1 LPSLEG
7 SGSSVDCRH
16 PVRGNPGVL
25 YCALLHCT
33 LVLVVFSGTGCA
45 RQKGEDAMKMKV
57 HAVSMA
63 VLLTMAVTT
72 AAAKGSDEYW
82 PGEHWR
88 TSTPEAQGF
97 SSAELVKAFDFI
109 SEKQINIH
117 SLLVVRHGYLVLE
130 AYFHPCGSQD
140 LHDICSCTK
149 SISSTLVGIAIEKGK
164 IRSVREP
171 LADLFP
177 GRRIRDDEPR
187 KKRITL
193 EHILSMSSGMNY
205 PLLKEPRLAPMREAP
220 DMVQFILDLPMVAEP
235 GTVFGYNSGGSH
247 LLSAL
252 ITLRTGQ
259 TAEEFARQN
268 LFGPLGI
275 RDILWPADSQGI
287 SHGWGDLKLLSPDM
301 ARIGYLVLKKG
312 RWEGKQIVSSRWV
325 KDATRRH
332 LDVPDGAGYG
342 YQWWVRDDPPRFE
355 ALGRAGQRITV
366 LPSLDTIVVF
376 TGGGFEP
383 ADVGAFIGAALR
395 SDRPLPEDPAAYA
408 KLQASIAA
416 AASPPP
422 AQPVPELPAIALA
435 ISGKQYTLDRNGLGL
450 LSIRFTFPG
459 ADTALLEL
467 RLEDRV
473 ESHPVGLDG
482 VYRVSRQ
489 SPDAKPVAVK
499 GAWLGER
506 EFGFM
511 YNEFTTAQNTTG
523 RVVFQGDG
531 ISLKVS
537 DPDNDLDLT
546 IAGHAAE

>member
-1 LPSLEG
+1 
-7 SGSSVDCRH
+7 
-16 PVRGNPGVL
+16 
-25 YCALLHCT
+25 
-33 LVLVVFSGTGCA
+33 
-45 RQKGEDAMKMKV
+45 MKMKV
-57 HAVSMA
+57 HAVA
-63 VLLTMAVTT
+63 AGILLTLAVTP
-72 AAAKGSDEYW
+72 ASAKGSKEYW

-97 SSAELVKAFDFI
+97 SSAELAKAFDFI
-109 SEKQINIH
+109 SENQINIH
-117 SLLVVRHGYLVLE
+117 SLVVVRHGYLVLE
-130 AYFHPCGSQD
+130 AYFHPYGSQD

-177 GRRIRDDEPR
+177 KRRTWNDEPR

-193 EHILSMSSGMNY
+193 EHILSMSSGMDY
-205 PLLKEPRLAPMREAP
+205 PLLGEPRLAPMREAP

-235 GTVFGYNSGGSH
+235 GAVFGYNSGGSH

-275 RDILWPADSQGI
+275 RNILWPTDSQGI
-287 SHGWGDLKLLSPDM
+287 SRGWGDLMLLSPDM
-301 ARIGYLVLKKG
+301 ARIGYLFLKKG

-325 KDATRRH
+325 KDATRKH
-332 LDVPDGAGYG
+332 IDVPDADGYG
-342 YQWWVRDDPPRFE
+342 YQWWLRDDPPRFE

-366 LPSLDTIVVF
+366 LPSLDTVVVF

-395 SDRPLPEDPAAYA
+395 SDRPLPEDPTAYA
-408 KLQASIAA
+408 KLQARIAA
-416 AASPPP
+416 AASPPA
-422 AQPVPELPAIALA
+422 AQPVPELPPIALA
-435 ISGKQYTLDRNGLGL
+435 ISGKQYTLERNGLGL

-467 RLEDRV
+467 KLEDRV

-489 SPDAKPVAVK
+489 SLDEKPVAVL
-499 GAWLGER
+499 GAWLGEN
-506 EFGFM
+506 EFRFT
-511 YNEFTTAQNTTG
+511 YNEFTTAQNTIG
-523 RVVFQGDG
+523 RAIFQGDG

-537 DPDNDLDLT
+537 DPYNALDIT
-546 IAGHAAE
+546 VTGRTVE